1 MKSPSDVILR
11 GDTST
16 GFHIVDAMTEAHL
29 AGPLSSLS
37 AAIEAARQH
46 GACGVWQQSVDNR
59 GRALGDP
66 ILISLL
72 SSGPR

>member
-11 GDTST
+11 GDTLT
-16 GFHIVDAMTEAHL
+16 GFHIVDAITGAHI
-29 AGPLSSLS
+29 AGPLPSLL

-46 GACGVWQQSVDNR
+46 GARAIWQQSVDNR

-66 ILISLL
+66 MRLL
-72 SSGPR
+72 YPPLEH